1 MSWPPHITVAA
12 IIPRNDHFLMVKET
26 NNQIQFYN
34 QPAGHLEPHE
44 NLLQATLRE
53 VKEETGWLVELT
65 ALTGIYQ
72 YHSGRDNILYFR
84 FTFLAEP
91 IKQISAQLDPDII
104 SCHWLSMEDIRA
116 KPLRSPLV
124 ETCLQDYLNGQ
135 LFPLS
140 AYTEVKQP

>member
-1 MSWPPHITVAA
+1 MISIIDVTVAA
-12 IIPRNDHFLMVKET
+12 IIESDQRFLFVEEVAGDR
-26 NNQIQFYN
+26 IVFN
-34 QPAGHLEPHE
+34 QPAGHLEPNE

-53 VKEETGWLVELT
+53 VKEETGWLVELS

-72 YHSGRDNILYFR
+72 YHSGKDDILYFR

-91 IKQISAQLDPDII
+91 IKQISDQLDSDII
-104 SCHWLSMEDIRA
+104 GCNWLSMEDIRV

-124 ETCLQDYLNGQ
+124 VTCLQDYLNGQ